1 MRTPPE
7 EPRSISQESF
17 RWSRAA
23 AASAGAAS
31 HRSCRSA
38 VTSSGC
44 SQTRWRSRDQ
54 TSPAPQGCPTSGTRG
69 RGTSRSDTW
78 QPLTLL
84 TRVLGGNAVPSWPPG
99 LPTQAVFH
107 VFFAPANH
115 SIARA
120 SHTALRREHG
130 HHSPNGEIKHYLP
143 VYSSWRQR
151 QNYHEKEYTKVRE
164 CI

>member
-1 MRTPPE
+1 MEQGCCRLCRSGFPPE
-7 EPRSISQESF
+7 LQISSDLQRLQPDPMEISG
-17 RWSRAA
+17 SNL
-23 AASAGAAS
+23 SGSPGMS
-31 HRSCRSA
+31 HKRH
-38 VTSSGC
+38 T
-44 SQTRWRSRDQ
+44 RSRDL
-54 TSPAPQGCPTSGTRG
+54 
-69 RGTSRSDTW
+69 RSDTW